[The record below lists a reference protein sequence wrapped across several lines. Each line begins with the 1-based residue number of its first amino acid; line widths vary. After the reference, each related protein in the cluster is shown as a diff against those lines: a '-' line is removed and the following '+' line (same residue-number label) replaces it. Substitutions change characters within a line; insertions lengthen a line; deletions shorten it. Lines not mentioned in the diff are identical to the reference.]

1 VWERQGS
8 YFLALSALCG
18 FEGLVFVGFGL
29 ESFWHLVEFFL
40 VASFGLGCW
49 VFLVL
54 TLVGCFLLY
63 TAIVLRATL
72 CILLIKKI
80 KYLS

>member
-1 VWERQGS
+1 MWERQGS
-8 YFLALSALCG
+8 GFLALSASCG
-18 FEGLVFVGFGL
+18 FEGLVFVGFWF
-29 ESFWHLVEFFL
+29 ESFWHLVEFLL
-40 VASFGLGCW
+40 VAFFGLGCW

-63 TAIVLRATL
+63 TAIVLRAAL
-72 CILLIKKI
+72 HILLIKKI